1 MSDVVSFRVPRKL
14 RAKMKKYPIDWSSEV
29 GRFLEE
35 RVRGLELLELLDE
48 IEKRASQR
56 KVQVDS
62 TTLIREDREK
72 L

>member
-29 GRFLEE
+29 RRFLEE

>member
-1 MSDVVSFRVPRKL
+1 MSDVVSFRVPKKL

-29 GRFLEE
+29 RRFLEE

-48 IEKRASQR
+48 IEKRASER

-62 TTLIREDREK
+62 TILIREDREK
-72 L
+72 R

>member
-29 GRFLEE
+29 RRFLEE

-56 KVQVDS
+56 KVQVVS
-62 TTLIREDREK
+62 TSLIREDREK

>member
-1 MSDVVSFRVPRKL
+1 MSDVVSFRVPKKL
-14 RAKMKKYPIDWSSEV
+14 RAKMKKYPIDWSSEIR
-29 GRFLEE
+29 RFLEE

-48 IEKRASQR
+48 IEKRATER